1 MLFLSYYSY
10 DDFHQLECHSNA
22 NQRYAVDV
30 VLFSGEVGDDTAY
43 GQYKENIIQ
52 DSACTIFPIAR
63 TVALCPDSF
72 YLFFQTQFFLC
83 HDKFAYSTTNW
94 RFCTLVS
101 CCFDFSSLTFSW
113 RETGIWAH
121 KLRVPSI
128 CLLLS

>member
-43 GQYKENIIQ
+43 GQYKENVIQ

-72 YLFFQTQFFLC
+72 YLFFQT
-83 HDKFAYSTTNW
+83 
-94 RFCTLVS
+94 
-101 CCFDFSSLTFSW
+101 
-113 RETGIWAH
+113 
-121 KLRVPSI
+121 
-128 CLLLS
+128 